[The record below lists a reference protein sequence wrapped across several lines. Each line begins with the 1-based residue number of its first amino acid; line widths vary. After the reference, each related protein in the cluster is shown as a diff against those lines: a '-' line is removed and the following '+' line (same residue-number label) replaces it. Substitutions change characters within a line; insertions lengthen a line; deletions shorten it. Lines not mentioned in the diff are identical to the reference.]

1 MSNNK
6 KIVKALKISK
16 IDINKITIGSKL
28 VDKRVPVYYNGNSS
42 GLVYQTPFLEV
53 KEKIRRVNENVK
65 LYNIDTWFKGDSN
78 KRIAGFYQFIDIF
91 EDHISSLVEK
101 QVINSNN
108 KWFNNQQNIN
118 VKSLIRLLE
127 TDNNISYVKWTFDLT
142 NNNIF
147 VDENKNVFNPEDIDE
162 SYAIKLIIEVADLWI
177 HENQFG
183 PAAVVRKILVKKI
196 ESSREYEFD
205 DTDSDNFDNEELIS
219 ALATEQK
226 PSNPKQNN
234 SRQNNMYEKINK
246 QTLVDESVINKA
258 KNVGEISRNFI
269 KENVRNNMNNKKQV
283 RNDRYISKPM
293 KNNEDNY
300 FIMQNNEH
308 VNIVSDDEDSIF

>member
-6 KIVKALKISK
+6 KVVKALKISK

-28 VDKRVPVYYNGNSS
+28 VDKRVPIYYNGNSN

-53 KEKIRRVNENVK
+53 KEKLRRVNENVK

-78 KRIAGFYQFIDIF
+78 KRIAGFYQFIDNF
-91 EDHISSLVEK
+91 EDHISNLVEK

-118 VKSLIRLLE
+118 IKSLIRLLE
-127 TDNNISYVKWTFDLT
+127 ADNNISYIKWTLDLT

-147 VDENKNVFNPEDIDE
+147 VDENKNVFNPEDLDE
-162 SYAIKLIIEVADLWI
+162 SHVIKLIIEVGDLWI

-183 PAAVVRKILVKKI
+183 PAAVVRKILVKKL
-196 ESSREYEFD
+196 ESSSEYEFD
-205 DTDSDNFDNEELIS
+205 ETDSDDSDNEELIS

-226 PSNPKQNN
+226 PSNTKQNN
-234 SRQNNMYEKINK
+234 PKQNNMYEKINK
-246 QTLVDESVINKA
+246 QTVVDETVFNKT
-258 KNVGEISRNFI
+258 KNVVGEISKAFI
-269 KENVRNNMNNKKQV
+269 KENVRNNINRKQL
-283 RNDRYISKPM
+283 RNDKLVPKPIRG
-293 KNNEDNY
+293 NEDNY

-308 VNIVSDDEDSIF
+308 VNIISDDEDSIF